1 MCDEETSIPRNIT
14 NNYLRYDEVILLR
27 VFFDKPRDANRG
39 PSGRIFLSHTCDRFL
54 FSSVEHL

>member
-27 VFFDKPRDANRG
+27 VFFDKPRDTYR
-39 PSGRIFLSHTCDRFL
+39 
-54 FSSVEHL
+54 